1 MTEKIERIELACS
14 QPIIMNYF
22 SQSHDHNYDHNYDQ
36 VIKIIENFNI
46 TTYAS
51 FMFHLRQFPFNP
63 CVSLCKAGYK
73 MKRLALLFI

>member
-22 SQSHDHNYDHNYDQ
+22 SQSHDHNYDQ
-36 VIKIIENFNI
+36 VIKIIENCNI

-51 FMFHLRQFPFNP
+51 FMFHVRQFPFNP

-73 MKRLALLFI
+73 IKRLALLFI